1 MLADLSEKE
10 LKTYVEKL
18 GLPAFRGEQLFDA
31 IYSAKTL
38 EEISNIPK
46 ALKDIVKDDYPNYQI
61 IKELSSK
68 DGTKKFVVKF
78 FDGNIVEC
86 VLMKYKY
93 GYTLCLSTQVGC
105 RMGCKFCAS
114 TLGGLVRNLS
124 AGEMLGQVLLINK
137 ALGGNSKDRK
147 ITNLVL
153 MGSGEPLDNFDN
165 VCKFLDLVSAG
176 KGMNI
181 SGRNISLS
189 TCGLVDKIYM
199 LAEKDYNISLT
210 ISLHATDNE
219 KRAEVM
225 PIANRWSIEE
235 IIKACK
241 DYYNK
246 TKRRIY
252 FEYTLIKDVNNSKED
267 ASKLAKLLKG
277 LNCHVNIIPLNTVK
291 ERNLVGT
298 TRLEAYKF
306 ADTLKDFG
314 VSATVRRTMGEDI
327 EGACGQLRNKII
339 KEEKLKNQLGQK

>member
-1 MLADLSEKE
+1 MLSDLSFEE
-10 LKTYVEKL
+10 LKTYVQKM
-18 GLPAFRGEQLFDA
+18 GLPAFRGEQLFDG

-38 EEISNIPK
+38 DEISNIPK
-46 ALKDIVKDDYPNYQI
+46 SLKEIIEKDYPKYNI
-61 IKELSSK
+61 IRELSSK
-68 DGTKKFVVKF
+68 DGTKKYVVQF
-78 FDGNIVEC
+78 NDGNIVEC

-93 GYTLCLSTQVGC
+93 GYTLCISTQVGC

-124 AGEMLGQVLLINK
+124 AGEILGQVLLINR

-176 KGMNI
+176 RGMNI

-210 ISLHATDNE
+210 ISLHATDNA

-225 PIANRWSIEE
+225 PIANRYTIDE
-235 IIKACK
+235 IIKACR

-252 FEYTLIKDVNNSKED
+252 FEYTLIKGVNNSKD
-267 ASKLAKLLKG
+267 DVARLAKILKG
-277 LNCHVNIIPLNTVK
+277 LNCHVNIIPLNSVK
-291 ERNLVGT
+291 ERSLEGT
-298 TRLEAYKF
+298 SRLEAYKF
-306 ADTLKDFG
+306 ADELKFAG

-327 EGACGQLRNKII
+327 EGACGQLRNKIL
-339 KEEKLKNQLGQK
+339 KEERVLNHLKKK

>member
-1 MLADLSEKE
+1 MLADLNEQE
-10 LKTYVEKL
+10 LKEYVQKL
-18 GLPAFRGEQLFDA
+18 GLPTFRGEQLFDA
-31 IYSAKTL
+31 IYSAKSL
-38 EEISNIPK
+38 DEISNIPN
-46 ALKDIVKDDYPNYQI
+46 ALKNIIQEEYPVYQI
-61 IKELSSK
+61 IRELSSK
-68 DGTKKFVVKF
+68 DGTKKYVVRF
-78 FDGNIVEC
+78 ADGNIVEC

-124 AGEMLGQVLLINK
+124 AGEILGQVLLINR
-137 ALGGNSKDRK
+137 ALGGTSKDRK

-189 TCGLVDKIYM
+189 TCGLVDKIYL

-210 ISLHATDNE
+210 ISLHATDNS

-225 PIANRWSIEE
+225 PIANRYSIEE
-235 IIKACK
+235 IIKACR
-241 DYYNK
+241 DYYDK

-252 FEYTLIKDVNNSKED
+252 
-267 ASKLAKLLKG
+267 
-277 LNCHVNIIPLNTVK
+277 
-291 ERNLVGT
+291 
-298 TRLEAYKF
+298 
-306 ADTLKDFG
+306 
-314 VSATVRRTMGEDI
+314 I
-327 EGACGQLRNKII
+327 E
-339 KEEKLKNQLGQK
+339 

>member
-1 MLADLSEKE
+1 MLADLSAKE
-10 LKTYVEKL
+10 LKDYVTSF

-38 EEISNIPK
+38 DEISNIPN
-46 ALKDIVKDDYPNYQI
+46 ALKEIIKPEYPQYQI
-61 IKELSSK
+61 IRELSSK
-68 DGTKKFVVKF
+68 DGTKKYVIEFGDK
-78 FDGNIVEC
+78 NIVEC

-93 GYTLCLSTQVGC
+93 GYTLCISTQVGC

-114 TLGGLVRNLS
+114 GLNGLVRNLS
-124 AGEMLGQVLLINK
+124 AGEILGQVLLINRS
-137 ALGGNSKDRK
+137 LGGNSKDRK

-153 MGSGEPLDNFDN
+153 MGCGEPLDNFDN

-210 ISLHATDNE
+210 ISLHATENS

-225 PIANRWSIEE
+225 PIANRYSIEE
-235 IIKACK
+235 VIKACR
-241 DYYNK
+241 DYYDK

-252 FEYTLIKDVNNSKED
+252 FEYTLIKGVNNGKED
-267 ASKLAKLLKG
+267 VLRLSKLLKG
-277 LNCHVNIIPLNTVK
+277 LNCHVNIIPLNSVK
-291 ERNLVGT
+291 ERSLIGT
-298 TRLEAYKF
+298 SRLEAYKF
-306 ADTLKDFG
+306 ADDLKKAG

-339 KEEKLKNQLGQK
+339 KENNKNT

>member
-1 MLADLSEKE
+1 MLADLSESKLKE
-10 LKTYVEKL
+10 YVKKL
-18 GLPAFRGEQLFDA
+18 GLPAFRGEQIFDA

-46 ALKDIVKDDYPNYQI
+46 ALKEIISPDYPKYKI
-61 IKELSSK
+61 IKELSSR
-68 DGTKKFVVKF
+68 DGTKKFLVQF
-78 FDGNIVEC
+78 HDDNIVEC

-124 AGEMLGQVLLINK
+124 AGEILGQVLLINK
-137 ALGGNSKDRK
+137 ALGGSSRERK

-165 VCKFLDLVSAG
+165 VCKFLSLVSAG

-181 SGRNISLS
+181 SERNISLS
-189 TCGLVDKIYM
+189 TCGLVDKIYQ
-199 LAEKDYNISLT
+199 LAEKDLNITLT
-210 ISLHATDNE
+210 ISLHATQND

-225 PIANRWSIEE
+225 PIANRYTIEE
-235 IIKACK
+235 IIKACR
-241 DYYNK
+241 DYYNR

-252 FEYTLIKDVNNSKED
+252 FEYTLIKGVNDSGEDVIR
-267 ASKLAKLLKG
+267 LGKLLKN
-277 LNCHVNIIPLNTVK
+277 LICHVNIIPLNSVK
-291 ERNLVGT
+291 ERNLIGT
-298 TRLEAYKF
+298 SRLEAYKF
-306 ADTLKDFG
+306 ADALKNAG

-339 KEEKLKNQLGQK
+339 KENKLKNKY